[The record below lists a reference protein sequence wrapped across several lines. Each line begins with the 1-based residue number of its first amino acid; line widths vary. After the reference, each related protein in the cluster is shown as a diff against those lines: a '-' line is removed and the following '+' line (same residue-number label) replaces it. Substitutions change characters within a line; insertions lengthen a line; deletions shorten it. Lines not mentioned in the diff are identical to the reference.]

1 MIISLCIVVMN
12 RTDDLK
18 QTLPK
23 TIEAA
28 KASPGVEIVILDY
41 DSKDDLVEY
50 LKTVDYPI
58 TYKKSPNHKFF
69 SISHSRNCA
78 VKASSGD
85 YIVIQDADIILK
97 KHTIPTWRAMIAK
110 YDPVW
115 LIEEGRYLTE
125 TLPGGGKL
133 VGGRLLV
140 CQRNE
145 FMKMGGYDE
154 RFNLCGPE
162 DKDICMRLYR
172 RGGRVET
179 FSRFLIDEIK
189 TRQHRKIANLD
200 FEKYRAMVPADEPH
214 KLQWTKLLMQREM
227 RKIYIENCQKGVLV
241 ANEGKEWGQL

>member
-1 MIISLCIVVMN
+1 MISLCIVVMN

-18 QTLPK
+18 RTLPV
-23 TIEAA
+23 TIEMA
-28 KASPGVEIVILDY
+28 KASPPVEIVILDY
-41 DSKDDLVEY
+41 DSKDDLVDY
-50 LKTVDYPI
+50 LKNIDYPI
-58 TYKKSPNHKFF
+58 TYARSPNHKFF

-97 KHTIPTWRAMIAK
+97 EGTIPTWRKLLDK

-115 LIEEGRYLTE
+115 LIEEGRWIDD
-125 TLPGGGKL
+125 KHQ
-133 VGGRLLV
+133 GGRLLV

-145 FMKMGGYDE
+145 FLRMGGYDE

-172 RGGRVET
+172 RGAKVAT
-179 FSRFLIDEIK
+179 YSRHLIDEIK

-200 FEKYRAMVPADEPH
+200 KEKYRALVPEELTN
-214 KLQWTKLLMQREM
+214 KVSYTKLLMQRAM
-227 RKIYIENCQKGVLV
+227 REIYLDNCAKGVLV

>member
-1 MIISLCIVVMN
+1 MISLCIVVMN

-18 QTLPK
+18 RTLPV
-23 TIEAA
+23 TIEMA
-28 KASPGVEIVILDY
+28 KASPPVEIVILDY
-41 DSKDDLVEY
+41 DSKDDLVDY
-50 LKTVDYPI
+50 LKNIDYPI
-58 TYKKSPNHKFF
+58 TYARSPNHKFF

-97 KHTIPTWRAMIAK
+97 EGTIPTWRKLLDK

-115 LIEEGRYLTE
+115 LIEEGRWIDD
-125 TLPGGGKL
+125 KHQ
-133 VGGRLLV
+133 GGRLLV

-145 FMKMGGYDE
+145 FLKMGGYDE

-172 RGGRVET
+172 RNAKVET
-179 FSRFLIDEIK
+179 YSRHLIDEIK
-189 TRQHRKIANLD
+189 TRQERKIANLD
-200 FEKYRAMVPADEPH
+200 SEKYREIVPKDEPH
-214 KLQWTKLLMQREM
+214 KLQWTKLLMQRAM
-227 RKIYIENCQKGVLV
+227 REIYLDNCAKGVLV